1 MVELIP
7 DKIKLDSKQNKSQ
20 QNKTK
25 PHTRK
30 KKNLKKKS
38 EDSGSFCGF
47 QSYQTNFSTFAQVL
61 LVVLKKKNI
70 F

>member
-1 MVELIP
+1 MVELIT
-7 DKIKLDSKQNKSQ
+7 DKIKLIQNKKKT
-20 QNKTK
+20 NKTK
-25 PHTRK
+25 QNHTHTK
-30 KKNLKKKS
+30 KKIKKS

-61 LVVLKKKNI
+61 LVVLKII